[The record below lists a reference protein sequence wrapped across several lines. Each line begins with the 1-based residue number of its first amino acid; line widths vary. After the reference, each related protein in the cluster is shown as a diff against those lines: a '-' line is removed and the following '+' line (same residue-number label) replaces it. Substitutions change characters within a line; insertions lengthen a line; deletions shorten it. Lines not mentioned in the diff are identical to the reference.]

1 VLTLRRHRAGF
12 TLPEILIALA
22 CAAVVC
28 AAIAAIA
35 LRQQRLFG
43 ELADDAAVT
52 GRLREVIATL
62 PIDLRAVSPAGGDIR
77 EAHDTALEIRAT
89 IASAVVCDTV
99 GGASGRSAILGPAV
113 AGAETYAAFLATV
126 AAGDTAWLLDARDTI
141 EQWIPRRVT
150 SVSTTTTSRCA
161 SGGPVLSG
169 APFATTSLALDTLAP
184 ARPGSAIRVTRPVRY
199 SLYKSSDGSWQLG
212 ARDWNATTARFNTIQ
227 PVAGA
232 LLPPPGRGL
241 VFSYFDSGGVA
252 VSNPGSTSAGL
263 ALIHIAA
270 RAQART
276 PSRVLGAK
284 DAIRRVDSLDAAVF
298 LHNRR

>member
-1 VLTLRRHRAGF
+1 MIFDTRSARIV
-12 TLPEILIALA
+12 P
-22 CAAVVC
+22 VC
-28 AAIAAIA
+28 ARK
-35 LRQQRLFG
+35 LRVLG
-43 ELADDAAVT
+43 
-52 GRLREVIATL
+52 
-62 PIDLRAVSPAGGDIR
+62 SP
-77 EAHDTALEIRAT
+77 
-89 IASAVVCDTV
+89 
-99 GGASGRSAILGPAV
+99 
-113 AGAETYAAFLATV
+113 
-126 AAGDTAWLLDARDTI
+126 LD
-141 EQWIPRRVT
+141 
-150 SVSTTTTSRCA
+150 CK
-161 SGGPVLSG
+161 L
-169 APFATTSLALDTLAP
+169 LALDTLAP